1 MKREIKFR
9 AWSANSKKMMDWDF
23 IKSVGNLNKLLS
35 LNHVVVQQYTGYKDK
50 NGVEI
55 YEGDILQC
63 TYSNDIAKFFKI
75 KTFTSVVLFAGG
87 SFRVTEVGY
96 NDMNYIF
103 DFPMTLEEC
112 YNDND
117 IVIGNMYET
126 PELHNIDL

>member
-1 MKREIKFR
+1 MINREIKFR
-9 AWSANSKKMMDWDF
+9 AWIPKYKKMETGLFGLRSDGLTSFNSIAILM
-23 IKSVGNLNKLLS
+23 
-35 LNHVVVQQYTGYKDK
+35 QYTGYKDK

>member
-9 AWSANSKKMMDWDF
+9 AWSANSEKMMDWDF

-126 PELHNIDL
+126 PELHITL

>member
-1 MKREIKFR
+1 MLYSHNNTINK
-9 AWSANSKKMMDWDF
+9 SNVQNSWFFNTVNEDNIIM
-23 IKSVGNLNKLLS
+23 
-35 LNHVVVQQYTGYKDK
+35 QYTGYKDK

-126 PELHNIDL
+126 PELHNND

>member
-9 AWSANSKKMMDWDF
+9 AWSANSEKMMDWDF

-126 PELHNIDL
+126 PELHNND